1 MAQTVQ
7 RKQKRGRSDAIEPQD
22 STPPAPKRVRTSNT
36 ARKST
41 GGREPRRERGDDD
54 GEGDDRRPGPSRQ
67 RTQNFFFSTR
77 RKAIDALWHGWVGS
91 HRPRF
96 RCRPRRSSEEASVQ
110 TRYRR
115 PSRDPQV
122 PEKHGPAFAQAS
134 VCTRRM
140 QYFFSSPRMAPTHSL
155 GRCARLRWT

>member
-1 MAQTVQ
+1 MLLN
-7 RKQKRGRSDAIEPQD
+7 RKTRHRLHRSVSGLPILRVN
-22 STPPAPKRVRTSNT
+22 PPADESHAESVVTMTVRVMTVALGHRDNVRRT
-36 ARKST
+36 
-41 GGREPRRERGDDD
+41 
-54 GEGDDRRPGPSRQ
+54 
-67 RTQNFFFSTR
+67 FFSTR
-77 RKAIDALWHGWVGS
+77 RKAIDAWWHGWVGS

-96 RCRPRRSSEEASVQ
+96 RCSPRRSSEEASIQ

-140 QYFFSSPRMAPTHSL
+140 QYLSSSPRMAPTYSL